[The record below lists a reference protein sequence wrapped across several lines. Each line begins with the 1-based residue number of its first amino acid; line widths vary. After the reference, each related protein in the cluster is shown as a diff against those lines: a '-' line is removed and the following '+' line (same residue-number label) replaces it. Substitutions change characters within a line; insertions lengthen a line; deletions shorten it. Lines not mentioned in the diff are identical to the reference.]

1 MKVAASQRI
10 VAVVAGCL
18 ITAAAAG
25 TAGAAPVVLQP
36 AAEGTAT
43 PVVAETGSLER
54 ALGGDVGF
62 SVSQGSS
69 DMYWN
74 ILDLVVCDL
83 LRAGPFICGPRVE
96 ATGMHLVSTE

>member
-1 MKVAASQRI
+1 MKTTVTQRI
-10 VAVVAGCL
+10 LAVAAGCL

-25 TAGAAPVVLQP
+25 TAGAAPLTLQP
-36 AAEGTAT
+36 AAEAPAAPVAAT
-43 PVVAETGSLER
+43 ETGSFER

-74 ILDLVVCDL
+74 GVEWVLCDL
-83 LRAGPFICGPRVE
+83 LNGGSFLCNSHR
-96 ATGMHLVSTE
+96 

>member
-1 MKVAASQRI
+1 MKAAARQRI
-10 VAVVAGCL
+10 LAAAAGCL

-25 TAGAAPVVLQP
+25 TAGAAPLDLQP
-36 AAEGTAT
+36 AVEGPVAAGGPVS
-43 PVVAETGSLER
+43 PVVAETGSFER

-74 ILDLVVCDL
+74 VVKLVVCDL
-83 LRAGPFICGPRVE
+83 LRAGPFICAPG
-96 ATGMHLVSTE
+96 VSR

>member
-1 MKVAASQRI
+1 MKAAARQRI
-10 VAVVAGCL
+10 IAAAAGCL
-18 ITAAAAG
+18 IAAAAAG
-25 TAGAAPVVLQP
+25 TASAAPLVLQP
-36 AAEGTAT
+36 AAEAPVA

-74 ILDLVVCDL
+74 IVELVVCDL
-83 LRAGPFICGPRVE
+83 LRAGPFICAPGS
-96 ATGMHLVSTE
+96 GH